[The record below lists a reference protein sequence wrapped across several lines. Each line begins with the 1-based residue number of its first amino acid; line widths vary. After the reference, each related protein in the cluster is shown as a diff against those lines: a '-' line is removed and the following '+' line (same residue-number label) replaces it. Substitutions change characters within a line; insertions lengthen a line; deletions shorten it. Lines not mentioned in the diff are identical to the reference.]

1 MEQLAVTDR
10 DVQQMLAITRKYAVD
25 DGAALP
31 WEVLEDLRQ
40 LVPCDFLEASGQ
52 DTPNWTF
59 FAEQQVFDEGHAQAG
74 DRGTMASGDDEEL
87 YRLFYWDSACSYP
100 DRGDISVAVRESDIE
115 TRHEQ
120 RNGGFFSE
128 MMRPGGIDHELIL
141 ALHAGAPQRTLRLL
155 FFRGPGADFSA
166 RDVAVLTLLRPHLQA
181 AYLAHERNRQGGPSV
196 LTGRQR
202 EILAY
207 VALGYTNR
215 QIARRLE
222 LSETT
227 VRKHLE
233 NIFARL
239 RVSSRTAAIAK
250 LNDVGLPDMPL
261 QLPSTSADR

>member
-10 DVQQMLAITRKYAVD
+10 DVQQMLAITRKYAAD
-25 DGAALP
+25 DGTALP
-31 WEVLEDLRQ
+31 WEMLEDLRQ
-40 LVPCDFLEASGQ
+40 LIPCDFLEASGQ
-52 DTPNWTF
+52 DTPSWTY

-74 DRGTMASGDDEEL
+74 ERGTMASDEDGEL
-87 YRLFYWDSACSYP
+87 YKLFYWDSACSYP
-100 DRGDISVAVRESDIE
+100 DRGDISLAVRDCDIE
-115 TRHEQ
+115 TSREQ
-120 RNGGFFSE
+120 RNGGFFNE
-128 MMRPGGIDHELIL
+128 MMKPGGIEHELIL
-141 ALHAGAPQRTLRLL
+141 ALDAGAPQRTLRLL
-155 FFRGPGADFSA
+155 FFRGPGADFSP

-181 AYLAHERNRQGGPSV
+181 AYLAHERSRHGPSP

-215 QIARRLE
+215 QVARRLE

-239 RVSSRTAAIAK
+239 GVTSRTAAIAK
-250 LNDVGLPDMPL
+250 LNDDGTLDMPL
-261 QLPSTSADR
+261 PAPRPSVGR

>member
-1 MEQLAVTDR
+1 MEQLAVTDL
-10 DVQQMLAITRKYAVD
+10 DVQKMLALTRKYAAD

-31 WEVLEDLRQ
+31 WEMLEDLRR

-52 DTPNWTF
+52 DTPSWTF
-59 FAEQQVFDEGHAQAG
+59 FAEQQVFDEGHVQAG
-74 DRGTMASGDDEEL
+74 DRGTMATDDDSEL
-87 YRLFYWDSACSYP
+87 YKLFYWDSACSYP
-100 DRGDISVAVRESDIE
+100 DRGDISVAVRETDVE
-115 TRHEQ
+115 NPREQ
-120 RNGGFFSE
+120 RNGGFFAE

-141 ALHAGAPQRTLRLL
+141 ALDGGAPQRTLRLL
-155 FFRGPGADFSA
+155 FFRGPGAGFSE

-181 AYLAHERNRQGGPSV
+181 AYLAHQRHRRGPSV

-215 QIARRLE
+215 QVARRLD

-239 RVSSRTAAIAK
+239 GVTSRTAAIAK
-250 LNDVGLPDMPL
+250 ISDDSRMP
-261 QLPSTSADR
+261 TSDR